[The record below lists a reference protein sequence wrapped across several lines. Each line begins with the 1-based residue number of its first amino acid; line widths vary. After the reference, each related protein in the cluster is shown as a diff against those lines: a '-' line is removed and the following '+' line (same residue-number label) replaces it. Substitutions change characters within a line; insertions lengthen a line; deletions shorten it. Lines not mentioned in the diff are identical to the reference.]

1 MALGVRRLNHL
12 NLSDG
17 ELQFRGNFLS
27 VTLNHRSIVAQSR
40 RAVSQG
46 GKLSYRDTKEFSGQA
61 YLTTESKPHHVAVCF
76 DHFVGNSTHRK
87 VTGPKSSLRRPLDGD
102 TEMSECFPEVIRHGH
117 HFSAGSSYH
126 GNRGRTS

>member
-46 GKLSYRDTKEFSGQA
+46 GKLSYRDTKEFSGQ
-61 YLTTESKPHHVAVCF
+61 YVSDGIETTSRS
-76 DHFVGNSTHRK
+76 GM
-87 VTGPKSSLRRPLDGD
+87 LRPL
-102 TEMSECFPEVIRHGH
+102 RW
-117 HFSAGSSYH
+117 
-126 GNRGRTS
+126 